1 MRATSKIALRNAL
14 IFALTHN
21 NPIYI
26 DIYPPITSIE
36 KKKSHRKRP
45 AQEFYLLISVI
56 LHGRKQI
63 VRWSQIKNPS
73 AFRDT
78 IYSYILP

>member
-45 AQEFYLLISVI
+45 AQEFYLLISVT

-78 IYSYILP
+78 I